1 MTLCGGPQC
10 LTLGV
15 SVWAVNGRSL
25 RPRDPGG
32 DVTSPPYVST
42 LPVFPDLPGPHGH
55 LSQYH
60 YGRLFWMFW
69 RSVSLESLPQIP
81 SWSSFLHLWLS
92 DFFFFVRKLFG
103 QHWQGGFLFPRPAEF
118 FLVRCGV
125 GRCVR
130 AHESH
135 EVLRNLSDTETVRHP
150 SAESP
155 PSVCLG
161 PEGVSPPQTPSWVG
175 LTLPPAGHLCKAR
188 SLVHTADGGFQGL
201 G

>member
-1 MTLCGGPQC
+1 MSPAHLMSAPSLCSQIC
-10 LTLGV
+10 LVPTATFHSITMAGFSGCFGALCPWSHCLRFPLGLH
-15 SVWAVNGRSL
+15 SYIFGSL
-25 RPRDPGG
+25 
-32 DVTSPPYVST
+32 
-42 LPVFPDLPGPHGH
+42 
-55 LSQYH
+55 
-60 YGRLFWMFW
+60 
-69 RSVSLESLPQIP
+69 I
-81 SWSSFLHLWLS
+81 
-92 DFFFFVRKLFG
+92 FFFFVRKLFG